1 MTNND
6 YDYLYKVILI
16 GDASVGKS
24 NILNRFIRNEFNID
38 SKSTIGVEFATKT
51 IIHNK
56 QRIKI
61 QLWDTAGQ
69 ERFRAVTSA
78 YYRGAQGIVL
88 VFDVTNR
95 VSFEHVDKWL
105 REIKDNGDT
114 TSSVILV
121 GNKIDLAQN
130 RVISTGECI
139 EFASKAGVYYIE
151 TSAKQGLGIDDMFMT
166 LATEIYRKK
175 RLVSENDDAPGRPLK
190 GGTVKVVVQSPKNP
204 VNPSGK
210 KCC

>member
-1 MTNND
+1 MNSD

-24 NILNRFIRNEFNID
+24 NILNRFVKNEFISD

-51 IIHNK
+51 LILEK

-78 YYRGAQGIVL
+78 YYRGAQGVVL

-95 VSFEHVDKWL
+95 ASFEHIEKWT
-105 REIKDNGDT
+105 REIRDNSDST
-114 TSSVILV
+114 AVIIVV
-121 GNKIDLAQN
+121 GNKIDLVEK
-130 RVISTGECI
+130 RVVSQEECI
-139 EFASKAGVYYIE
+139 EWASKSKTYYIE
-151 TSAKQGLGIDDMFMT
+151 TSAKQGTGIDEMFLT
-166 LATEIYRKK
+166 LTKEIYKSKK
-175 RLVSENDDAPGRPLK
+175 PVEDTPLIKTNVNNAKTIGVTLSQQRPAEK
-190 GGTVKVVVQSPKNP
+190 
-204 VNPSGK
+204 K